1 MRRNLLPTGLTSPI
15 VKPEGYAALTDIYD
29 AAINLGRWRRA
40 LDAVAVA
47 LDAKA
52 VALLIRR
59 PDSDLDD
66 LQMLNSTYL
75 NFVRSPWGIYYG
87 LRLSRLQDPDWEFL
101 SRQPAHQPTPDTEI
115 GPSAAELDKRGDY
128 ALLRKRLKL
137 GRRLGVRL
145 NSDKVW
151 FDAMSIAFPTGASQ
165 IPAGAIH
172 DTNLLLP
179 HLTKAVEVG
188 RTFAKLKSQYSAVLT
203 ALNRVKVGL
212 AIALP
217 SGDIIVEND
226 EANRIFDQ
234 RDGLT
239 KERDGR
245 LRCHNHDQHAELSE
259 AILKAANTARG
270 EDDSDECLIALQRPS
285 GQSPLLLD
293 VAPLKDSKAELDGPL
308 EGALVT
314 IIDPDRVP
322 HIRMDRFVALYGF
335 TEAETEVCKLVLQ
348 GAAITEIAEKRS
360 TSPVTVK
367 NQIAAILSKT
377 GVGRRSELIRMIIRI
392 LPPVE

>member
-1 MRRNLLPTGLTSPI
+1 M
-15 VKPEGYAALTDIYD
+15 KPEGYAALTDIYD
-29 AAINLGRWRRA
+29 AAVNLGRWRRA
-40 LDAVAVA
+40 LDAVALA

-52 VALLIRR
+52 IALLIRR
-59 PDSDLDD
+59 PDPALDD

-75 NFVRSPWGIYYG
+75 NFVRSPWDIYYS

-101 SRQPAHQPTPDTEI
+101 SRQTAHQPTPDTKI
-115 GPSAAELDKRGDY
+115 GPSAAELDKRADY
-128 ALLRKRLKL
+128 AFLRKRLKL

-151 FDAMSIAFPTGASQ
+151 FDAMSIAFP
-165 IPAGAIH
+165 AGANHVPAAAIQ
-172 DTNLLLP
+172 DTNFLLP

-188 RTFAKLKSQYSAVLT
+188 RTFAKLKSRYSAVLT

-217 SGDIIVEND
+217 SGEIIVEND
-226 EANRIFDQ
+226 EANRIFDL

-239 KERDGR
+239 KERSDR
-245 LRCHNHDQHAELSE
+245 LRCHDQDQNAELTE

-270 EDDSDECLIALQRPS
+270 EDECDEWLIALQRPS
-285 GQSPLLLD
+285 RQSPLLLD

-314 IIDPDRVP
+314 VIDPDRVP
-322 HIRMDRFVALYGF
+322 HIRVDRFVALYGF

-348 GAAITEIAEKRS
+348 GAAIAEIAEARN

-377 GVGRRSELIRMIIRI
+377 GVGRRSELIRMIIRV